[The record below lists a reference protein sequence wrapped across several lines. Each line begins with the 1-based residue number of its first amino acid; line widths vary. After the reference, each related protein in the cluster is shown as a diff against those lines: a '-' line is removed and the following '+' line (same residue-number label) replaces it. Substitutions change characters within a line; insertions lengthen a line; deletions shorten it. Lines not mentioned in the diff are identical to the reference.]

1 MTRFVVVKGFQHP
14 RDAAKKTARYAVVL
28 GMINGRIVVAP
39 ATTYPSRHDNVVP
52 PGHVLLTNKSGA
64 YAGSGFN
71 AEKVAISIRDAGLY
85 SIDSQYVQNVEQV
98 GMLRLDRDKRLA
110 DQVKLLM
117 QQYDLAHSPSYV
129 G

>member
-1 MTRFVVVKGFQHP
+1 MTKFVVVKGFQFP
-14 RDAAKKTARYAVVL
+14 RDDAKKTARYAVVL
-28 GMINGRIVVAP
+28 GMVNGRVVVAP
-39 ATTYPSRHDNVVP
+39 ATTYPARHDNIVP

-85 SIDSQYVQNVEQV
+85 SIDSQYLSGIQQV
-98 GMLRLDRDKRLA
+98 GVLRLERDKRLA